1 MTKRLIS
8 VMLYSPSFPQHGR
21 RRPGRADKTV
31 TRHLSGS
38 YQVTPPGPAPQ
49 GANDQGAHRG
59 RQVHIPTP
67 DGQLSH
73 RSDPSKTPTQIFTV
87 QPGGVDREMD
97 QPQVGVSAL
106 EAVDARL
113 PGVAGAVVDDQEDRA
128 GGRVRLATHQLLD
141 QPPERL
147 DPGLRL

>member
-8 VMLYSPSFPQHGR
+8 VMLYSPSFPKHGR

-87 QPGGVDREMD
+87 QPTGVDW
-97 QPQVGVSAL
+97 QVDEGEVRVAAL
-106 EAVDARL
+106 KPLDRALAAI
-113 PGVAGAVVDDQEDRA
+113 GGAVVDDPEDA
-128 GGRVRLATHQLLD
+128 PGGC
-141 QPPERL
+141 
-147 DPGLRL
+147 